1 MRIISR
7 AESWEKV
14 YEAFQQIN
22 FSAFD
27 YLTIKESLVNYLQL
41 YFAEDFNDWI
51 ESSELLP
58 IIEAFA
64 YVGELL
70 AYRLDLNAHENL
82 LPVAQRKE
90 SVLRLAKL
98 LSYSASRNIPAR
110 GLVKITSIS
119 TTEDVFDS
127 RGRNLASTP
136 IQWNDPNNPNWK
148 EQFILILNKA
158 IKQNFGTVL
167 PSDRIQ
173 VQDILFERYELDNN
187 PLAGNTL
194 PYNITV
200 SNVEYPMEIVASELT
215 DFGPQEK
222 RPEKDLKLSIL
233 YLSDGLG
240 DSSGNTGFF
249 FFTKQGELNRQLAD
263 FDGVTPNQ
271 TFDILVNDCNEIDV
285 WVNNIDP
292 DTEEIITDPTNIQAS
307 ERIGEWSPVDLA
319 SAQNIIFNTAE
330 DRNKY
335 EVETLDNDNFRLIFG
350 DGNFADIPS
359 GRFEIWYRVSANSGL
374 TIPTSSIQNTAN
386 SLTYQDT
393 NNKEQTLSFNFSLLD
408 PIQNAAPSEDVE
420 RIRKVAPAVY
430 YTQDRMVNGR
440 DYNEFM
446 LQDNSILKLRAINR
460 TFAGD
465 SKYIAWHDPKEYYEN
480 VKIFGS
486 DLVVYF
492 NSVNES
498 FDVAAGDLPAQSG
511 NEDDEGII
519 NGNTVEALIDNYI
532 EPLLSSNLFFTT
544 FTIAGVN
551 PQNIRRLFTDAEYFE
566 LKQQLSAVSV
576 SSPNTVYMTY
586 DVESDLWS
594 FTTTEPATWWISSES
609 KVDDNWGVTYKG
621 QNIIVHSDET
631 RFWVTND
638 EDRVITTDT
647 LNTNLDEIVVLSANL
662 DSAGDVLG
670 INRVFNVIKQ
680 LIITEGPNAGTE
692 SINDLEVLPEDIDG
706 DTIPD
711 DVDLGYLIGDED
723 FVYFNRQDL
732 QSPWVFQEFSS
743 EVEDAF
749 SQDQASGAGLWKRE
763 RGREGLN
770 FLWLHRTPRYHLI
783 DPAPSNIIDTF
794 IISRGY
800 YNSIRQWL
808 AGDLINRPEA
818 PTPFSLRS
826 DYDYLL
832 ENKMISDTVIL
843 HPGKI
848 KLIFGNLSDN
858 SLQASINIIRSNTQN
873 ITANQLKT
881 RVVDLVNEFF
891 DLSKWEFG
899 ETFYFTELS
908 AFIHS
913 RLPVEVDSVVL
924 VPRFDN
930 HVFGDL
936 YQVLAKEDEIIQP
949 HITID
954 DVTIIESLSP
964 QTIKQA

>member
-1 MRIISR
+1 MRVISR
-7 AESWEKV
+7 AESWERV

-27 YLTIKESLVNYLQL
+27 YITIKESLVDYLRL
-41 YFAEDFNDWI
+41 YFSEDFNDWI

-90 SVLRLAKL
+90 SILRLAKL
-98 LSYSASRNIPAR
+98 LSYSAARNIPAR
-110 GLVKITSIS
+110 GLVKLETIS

-127 RGRNLASTP
+127 RGTNLSNTV
-136 IQWNDPNNPNWK
+136 IRWNDQNNNNWK
-148 EQFILILNKA
+148 EQFILVLNKA
-158 IKQNFGTVL
+158 INQSFGTVL

-173 VQDILFERYELDNN
+173 VQDILFERYELEN
-187 PLAGNTL
+187 NTL
-194 PYNITV
+194 ASNTLRYNITV
-200 SNVEYPMEIVASELT
+200 SNEEYPMELVASELT

-222 RPEKDLKLSIL
+222 RPEKNLRLSIL

-240 DSSGNTGFF
+240 DSSNNTGFF
-249 FFTKQGELNRQLAD
+249 FFTKQGELNRILAD

-271 TFDILVNDCNEIDV
+271 TYDVLIDDCNETDV

-292 DTEEIITDPTNIQAS
+292 DTEEIITDEDNIQAN
-307 ERIGEWSPVDLA
+307 ERIGEWTPVDLA

-350 DGNFADIPS
+350 DGNFAEIPS
-359 GRFEIWYRVSANSGL
+359 GRFEIWYRTSANLGL
-374 TIPTSSIQNTAN
+374 TIPTSSIQNIA
-386 SLTYQDT
+386 SSFTYQDP
-393 NNKEQTLSFNFSLLD
+393 NNKEQTFSFTFSLLD

-420 RIRKVAPAVY
+420 RIRRVAPAVY

-486 DLVVYF
+486 DLAIYI
-492 NSVNES
+492 NSIDES
-498 FDVAAGDLPAQSG
+498 FSVTSSDLPPQNG
-511 NEDDEGII
+511 NPDDDGII
-519 NGNTVEALIDNYI
+519 NGSTVGALVDNYI
-532 EPLLSSNLFFTT
+532 EPLLSTNDFFTT
-544 FTIAGVN
+544 FVINGIN
-551 PQNIRRLFTDAEYFE
+551 PQNIRRQFSDAEYLE
-566 LKQQLSAVSV
+566 IKEQLSDATLA
-576 SSPNTVYMTY
+576 SPSTVYLTY
-586 DVESDLWS
+586 DVNADLWN
-594 FTTTEPATWWISSES
+594 TTSTEPFDWWISAEAM
-609 KVDDNWGVTYKG
+609 VDDNWQIRYMGE
-621 QNIIVHSDET
+621 NIIVHSDET

-638 EDRVITTDT
+638 EERVITTDT
-647 LNTNLDEIVVLSANL
+647 LNTNLDEIVILSANL
-662 DSAGDVLG
+662 DAERDILG
-670 INRVFNVIKQ
+670 TNRTFNVIKQ
-680 LIITEGPNAGTE
+680 VVISEGLNAGTE
-692 SINDLEVLPEDIDG
+692 SINDLEVLPEDENG
-706 DTIPD
+706 DVLPD
-711 DVDLGYLIGDED
+711 NADLAFLIGSSD
-723 FVYFNRQDL
+723 FVYFNRDNT
-732 QSPWVFQEFSS
+732 QSPWIFQPVSD
-743 EVEDAF
+743 EVRLAYA
-749 SQDQASGAGLWKRE
+749 QDQVDGTNLWKRE

-783 DPAPSNIIDTF
+783 DPAPSNIIDIF
-794 IISRGY
+794 IITRGY
-800 YNSIRQWL
+800 YNSVRQWL
-808 AGDLINRPEA
+808 AGDLATPPQP
-818 PTPFSLRS
+818 PTSFNLRS

-832 ENKMISDTVIL
+832 ENKMISDTVVL
-843 HPGKI
+843 HPGKL
-848 KLIFGNLSDN
+848 KLIFGDLSDPT
-858 SLQASINIIRSNTQN
+858 LQASINVIRSNAQN

-881 RVVDLVNEFF
+881 RIVDLVNEFF
-891 DLSKWEFG
+891 DVSLWEFG

-913 RLPVEVDSVVL
+913 RLPVEVESIVL
-924 VPRFDN
+924 VPKFNN

-936 YQVLAKEDEIIQP
+936 YQVLAKEDEIIQAN
-949 HITID
+949 ITVDDID
-954 DVTIIESLSP
+954 IIESLSP
-964 QTIKQA
+964 QTIKQV